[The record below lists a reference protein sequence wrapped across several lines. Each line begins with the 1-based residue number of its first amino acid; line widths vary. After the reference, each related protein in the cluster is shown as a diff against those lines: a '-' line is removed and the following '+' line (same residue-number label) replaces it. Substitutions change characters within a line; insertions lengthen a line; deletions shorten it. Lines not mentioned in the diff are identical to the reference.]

1 MTLTLGLIG
10 APSAAGA
17 HSPGIEKAPAA
28 LRAAGLVECLRGEG
42 IALDDRGDLPLVPLA
57 IDRRHRRGHN
67 LPRVEMVARAV
78 ADATE
83 EVVRAGELPLI
94 IGGDCTLLIG
104 ALAGYARV
112 VDRVGLVYLDAH
124 PDLNTPESAVKGA
137 LDWMGMAH
145 VLGEPTADTSLSH
158 LGPRFPLL
166 SWGDVVFFAAV
177 ESEFTD
183 WERDLLARN
192 GGLVYP
198 ATEVA
203 GHARQAAEKAARTLQ
218 GRADRFL
225 VHFDVDVIDFV
236 DFPIADDAYQR
247 NQGLSVDDAM
257 TALSVFAED
266 PAFGGLVV
274 TKVNPDHAVAE
285 AGLLQRFVTYLA
297 GSLSPLAS
305 PQQEASEQPPG
316 HAVATEDEDGPTH
329 GSLPAEGDPAPPTV
343 AL

>member
-17 HSPGIEKAPAA
+17 HSPGVEKAPSA
-28 LRAAGLVECLRGEG
+28 LRAAGLVERLRSEG
-42 IALDDRGDLPLVPLA
+42 IALDDRGDLSLVPLV
-57 IDRRHRRGHN
+57 IDRQHPRGHN
-67 LPRVEMVARAV
+67 LPRVEAAARTL

-104 ALAGYARV
+104 ALAGHLRAA
-112 VDRVGLVYLDAH
+112 DRLGLVYLDAH

-145 VLGEPTADTSLSH
+145 VLGEPTADPSLSH

-166 SWGDVVFFAAV
+166 SWDDVVFFGAIDN
-177 ESEFTD
+177 ELTD
-183 WERDLLARN
+183 WERDLLTKR
-192 GGLVYP
+192 GGLVVP

-203 GHARQAAEKAARTLQ
+203 GHAREAASQAAETLRARV
-218 GRADRFL
+218 DRFL

-247 NQGLSVDDAM
+247 NQGLSVDDALA
-257 TALSVFAED
+257 ALSAFAGD
-266 PAFGGLVV
+266 PAFGGLLV
-274 TKVNPDHAVAE
+274 TEVNPDHAAAE
-285 AGLLQRFVTYLA
+285 EGLLERFAGYLA
-297 GSLSPLAS
+297 ASLGPLAS
-305 PQQEASEQPPG
+305 
-316 HAVATEDEDGPTH
+316 
-329 GSLPAEGDPAPPTV
+329 APPPAAV
-343 AL
+343 